1 MHSIK
6 RFFFFSFLVLGLIT
20 FVLANVIFNGT
31 PSNLNELKIVTGPI
45 KNINRFAGR
54 ASIGNPLRGAYTPG
68 IEPYIN
74 LTVVGSEILF
84 KLNYAQDRLNEIE
97 NASKDSI
104 AKVTYQV
111 NGFESNVWGFE
122 LNGVVIEKPE
132 DHLKRTKSNY
142 RNLYFAA
149 GFFIAIA
156 VLLATLTKSKPQN
169 RFEHNH
175 SRSAGIHKK
184 LMAENDSQPLKG
196 ILHFIGLVAGGLWGA
211 MFVRWYY
218 LYGVPKTDLGAGG
231 TLFMLITIF
240 PLILGIT
247 LGYFFVMLGARPIP
261 SVARVMAVF
270 TPFLIAFFGLV
281 LPMQISSAKSKL
293 YEKNALSVRSSA
305 AKQNT
310 EEVAGGAQQ
319 FTPKELGEIFALKMQ
334 TPYAA
339 PGVIPSMLSV
349 SPSGSGFLI
358 GNRSNKPIKVQI
370 ARVLPVA
377 GTWEHCDIGFEHT
390 PAPASSWAFKAEI
403 LPGHGKIYDYET
415 CSERFKNAS
424 IEYVVFNS
432 TDQVIF
438 RSESSFYRRYP

>member
-1 MHSIK
+1 M
-6 RFFFFSFLVLGLIT
+6 
-20 FVLANVIFNGT
+20 LANFIFIAT
-31 PSNLNELKIVTGPI
+31 PGNLNELKVVTGRI
-45 KNINRFAGR
+45 KHAHYHPGNP
-54 ASIGNPLRGAYTPG
+54 STGNPLRATYRSGSP
-68 IEPYIN
+68 PNIN
-74 LTVVGSEILF
+74 LTVMGSDVLF
-84 KLNYAQDRLNEIE
+84 TLVYEQDRLNKIN
-97 NASKDSI
+97 NAPKDSI
-104 AKVTYQV
+104 VKVTYQ
-111 NGFESNVWGFE
+111 GAGLTGSVWGLE

-132 DHLKRTKSNY
+132 DHLKQNK
-142 RNLYFAA
+142 NLYRMLYGAA

-156 VLLATLTKSKPQN
+156 ILISKLTKTKPEN
-169 RFEHNH
+169 RSERNH
-175 SRSAGIHKK
+175 SRSAGAYKK
-184 LMAENDSQPLKG
+184 LVVGNDSQPFKG
-196 ILHFIGLVAGGLWGA
+196 VLHIIGLVAGGLWGA

-218 LYGVPKTDLGAGG
+218 LYVVPKTDLGAGG

-261 SVARVMAVF
+261 AVARVMAVF
-270 TPFLIAFFGLV
+270 TPFLIAFFGFV
-281 LPMQISSAKSKL
+281 LPMEISSAKSKQ
-293 YEKNALSVRSSA
+293 YQKNALPIRSSA
-305 AKQNT
+305 ANQNP
-310 EEVAGGAQQ
+310 VAAGVQK

-334 TPYAA
+334 TPHAA

-377 GTWEHCDIGFEHT
+377 DTWEHCDIGFELT

-403 LPGHGKIYDYET
+403 PPGHGKIYDYET

-432 TDQVIF
+432 TDQFIF

>member
-1 MHSIK
+1 MSSIK
-6 RFFFFSFLVLGLIT
+6 RFFFFSFLAFGLIA
-20 FVLANVIFNGT
+20 FILANIIFIAT
-31 PSNLNELKIVTGPI
+31 PSNLNELKVVTGPI
-45 KNINRFAGR
+45 KHALRFAGS
-54 ASIGNPLRGAYTPG
+54 ASTGNPLRGGYRSGTA
-68 IEPYIN
+68 PYIN
-74 LTVVGSEILF
+74 LTVVGSNILF

-97 NASKDSI
+97 NAPKDSI
-104 AKVTYQV
+104 VKVTYQ
-111 NGFESNVWGFE
+111 NSGSEGSVWGLE

-132 DHLKRTKSNY
+132 DHLKENKS
-142 RNLYFAA
+142 LYKRLYYAA

-156 VLLATLTKSKPQN
+156 ILLSKLTKSQPEN
-169 RFEHNH
+169 RSEHNH
-175 SRSAGIHKK
+175 SRSAGAHEK
-184 LMAENDSQPLKG
+184 LMVENDSQPFKG
-196 ILHFIGLVAGGLWGA
+196 VLHIIGLVAGGLWGA

-270 TPFLIAFFGLV
+270 TPLLIAFFGFV
-281 LPMQISSAKSKL
+281 LPMQISSAKSEQ
-293 YEKNALSVRSSA
+293 YQKNALAIRSSA
-305 AKQNT
+305 ANQNA
-310 EEVAGGAQQ
+310 VAGGAQQ

-334 TPYAA
+334 TPHAA

-358 GNRSNKPIKVQI
+358 GNRSSKPIKVKI

-377 GTWEHCDIGFEHT
+377 DAWEHCDIGFEDT

-415 CSERFKNAS
+415 CAERFKNAH

-432 TDQVIF
+432 TDQAIF
-438 RSESSFYRRYP
+438 RSESSFYRRHP